1 MDQTPYAQYP
11 RPGQGGVTPGSR
23 PPGVY
28 FEAIGEA
35 WNLVLKDLGHWVA
48 ATIVYFVI
56 VYALSIPIM
65 LVTRTLIPTR
75 PSVEQL
81 FGSLAIQMVLNVIP
95 TAISSVLIVG
105 MVSMGVRKSR
115 GEYINVGMMF
125 EPFRR
130 FGSVVGACFLYWV
143 VTFAAMVALFLPFL
157 YFAPILILLPVVA
170 YQKEI
175 GPIEALT
182 LTYDRCK
189 THWLSLLGLCVLLWI
204 VSLAGFF
211 ACCVGIFVAYPIV
224 MVTLGIHYRA
234 FFESEAPPVAT
245 GY

>member
-28 FEAIGEA
+28 IDAIGEA

-65 LVTRTLIPTR
+65 LLTGALLPAR
-75 PSVEQL
+75 PRFDQI
-81 FGSLAIQMVLNVIP
+81 FGILAIQMTLYIVPI
-95 TAISSVLIVG
+95 AISSVLIVG

-130 FGSVVGACFLYWV
+130 FGSVVGACFLCWV
-143 VTFAAMVALFLPFL
+143 VTFAAAVALFLPFL
-157 YFAPILILLPVVA
+157 YFAPILVLLPIVA

-175 GPIEALT
+175 GPIEALS

-189 THWLSLLGLCVLLWI
+189 GHWLGLLGLCFLLWL
-204 VSLAGFF
+204 VSLAGFL

-234 FFESEAPPVAT
+234 FFESEISPVAS